1 MLTGKSPVIIFK
13 FYEQDAVW
21 KQGETD
27 AVDKDGVPLVG
38 QPISPK
44 DWSNMSEYD
53 KWKWHGEYIIP
64 IYLLEEKIKMAVD
77 EAEQNINVENSTIG
91 NLNFETLVSNS
102 VRMTLV
108 GTSDNVVMIALL
120 SAIAEVVK
128 RISKQRY
135 SITLYYDSVL
145 VLNGRFTNISQ
156 SRIQNSNQKVLSLTI
171 SDLPYKDPT
180 TQEEQKDKGGEIN
193 DTSGTASFPTG
204 N

>member
-27 AVDKDGVPLVG
+27 AVDKDGQPLVG

-44 DWSNMSEYD
+44 DWSKMSEYD
-53 KWKWHGEYIIP
+53 KWKWHGEYAIP
-64 IYLLEEKIKMAVD
+64 IYLWEEKIKMAVD
-77 EAEQNINVENSTIG
+77 EAEQTMNVENSNVG
-91 NLNFETLVSNS
+91 DLNFETLISNN

-108 GTSDNVVMIALL
+108 GTSDNVIMIALL
-120 SAIAEVVK
+120 SAISEVVK
-128 RISKQRY
+128 RVSKQRY

-145 VLNGRFTNISQ
+145 VLNGRFTSIGQ

-171 SDLPYKDPT
+171 ADLPYKDPT
-180 TQEEQKDKGGEIN
+180 TKEEQKDKGGEIN
-193 DTSGTASFPTG
+193 DTSGTAEFPSG
-204 N
+204 D